1 MTIDLNT
8 QDEKNPKH
16 SQSDCWFQK
25 NNVANFTLT
34 DNLFY
39 SCFTTQLDGKGIWYL
54 DSGCVTRNKSRFFN
68 LRGPLYDN

>member
-1 MTIDLNT
+1 MK
-8 QDEKNPKH
+8 KNPKH

-39 SCFTTQLDGKGIWYL
+39 SCFTTQLDEKEFGIQIVVASQETRA
-54 DSGCVTRNKSRFFN
+54 DSSV
-68 LRGPLYDN
+68 